1 MKTKPVILVVDDQIQ
16 NIELLE
22 VYLIPEG
29 YEIIKAES
37 GEEALEKLSA
47 HQIDLILLD
56 IIMPGLGGLEVIRRI
71 RQDKKI
77 CQLPI
82 IIITVQSETEDRIKG
97 IKAGCDE
104 FLSSPFDKT
113 ELLARIQSL
122 LKVKAYDDLMSNYQ
136 KKLESEVAKK
146 TDELNHAL
154 ENLKQD
160 ITERKQAEEALYESE
175 QHYRLLVE
183 SLPDGVVVHRQGHV
197 VFANRT
203 CATIIGAE
211 RSVDLI
217 GKSVMEFVHPDY
229 QKLAL
234 HRIQQSLRDGVPIP
248 LMEEKFVRLD
258 GTVIDVEVSAI
269 SFPYDGKPAVLTVF
283 NDITERKH
291 AEETILAEKNFSTAI
306 IDSLPGLFYIYDDK
320 GKFLRWNKNVE
331 ILSGY
336 SSDEI
341 LNMSPLDFFEE
352 PDKTYIAEIIRQVFI
367 TGKDATADVDFVSK
381 NRTKTRYSFSGKIF
395 MTEGKP
401 TLIGIA
407 IDIAERKRA
416 EQELLKIRLGIERSS
431 DAIFMTDTVGV
442 IQYVNP
448 AFENIYGYTSNEA
461 CGQTPR
467 ILKSGKNTLSYYSQL
482 WDTLLSKNAFTAE
495 ISNKT
500 KGGSLISV
508 EVSNNPI
515 LDKQDNIIGF
525 MGIHRD
531 ITLRKQSE
539 EKEKNLESQLNQAQ
553 KLESIG
559 TLSSGI
565 AHDFNNILGIILG
578 HTTLLQH
585 LRENPKKL
593 SQSIEAI
600 INATQRGSSLVK
612 QLLTF
617 ARKSEVIFETVYIN
631 DIITEINILLRE
643 TIQKN
648 IVISTSLQQDL
659 PAIVADA
666 SQIHQVLLN
675 LCVNARDAMPNGGTL
690 AISSSTIEGE
700 AIKLQFKKIT
710 ARLYVKIEVV
720 DTGIGMDEATRLRI
734 FEPFFT
740 TKGPGKGTGLGL
752 STVFGIVEHHSGFID
767 IRSVLGKGTSCIV
780 YLPIPERSLEE
791 LVVVKNDCKE
801 IPGGTETILL
811 IEDEELLRELVN
823 AILVSKGYTI
833 LIAVDGVEGV
843 EMYKGH
849 QEQISLVLSD
859 LGLPL
864 LDGSEVFKKIREI
877 NS

>member
-22 VYLIPEG
+22 AYLIPEG
-29 YEIIKAES
+29 YEIIKADS

-47 HQIDLILLD
+47 NQIDLILLD

-77 CQLPI
+77 RQLPI

-97 IKAGCDE
+97 IEAGCDE

-113 ELLARIQSL
+113 ELLARVRSL
-122 LKVKAYDDLMSNYQ
+122 LKGKAYNDLMSNYR
-136 KKLESEVAKK
+136 KKLKSEVAKK
-146 TDELNHAL
+146 TNELNHAL

-160 ITERKQAEEALYESE
+160 ITERKQMEKALYESE

-183 SLPDGVVVHRQGHV
+183 SLPDGVIVHSQGRV

-203 CATIIGAE
+203 SAAIIGAA
-211 RSVDLI
+211 STADLI
-217 GKSVMEFVHPDY
+217 GKSVIEFVHPDY

-234 HRIQQSLRDGVPIP
+234 NRIHQSLRDDVPIP

-269 SFPYDGKPAVLTVF
+269 SFPYDGKPTVLTVF
-283 NDITERKH
+283 NDITERKK
-291 AEETILAEKNFSTAI
+291 AEKE
-306 IDSLPGLFYIYDDK
+306 L
-320 GKFLRWNKNVE
+320 
-331 ILSGY
+331 
-336 SSDEI
+336 
-341 LNMSPLDFFEE
+341 
-352 PDKTYIAEIIRQVFI
+352 IR
-367 TGKDATADVDFVSK
+367 
-381 NRTKTRYSFSGKIF
+381 
-395 MTEGKP
+395 
-401 TLIGIA
+401 L
-407 IDIAERKRA
+407 
-416 EQELLKIRLGIERSS
+416 RLGIKHST
-431 DAIFMTDTVGV
+431 DAFFVTDILGI
-442 IQYVNP
+442 IQFINP
-448 AFENIYGYTSNEA
+448 AFEHIYGYTSNEA

-467 ILKSGKNTLSYYSQL
+467 ILKSGKLTPSDYKQF
-482 WDTLLSKNAFTAE
+482 WDTLLSKKAFSAE
-495 ISNKT
+495 IINKT
-500 KGGSLISV
+500 KDGHLISV

-515 LDKQDNIIGF
+515 LDEQNKIVGF

-559 TLSSGI
+559 TLASGI

-578 HTTLLQH
+578 HTTLLQF
-585 LRENPKKL
+585 LKENPKKL

-600 INATQRGSSLVK
+600 TNATHRGSSLVK

-617 ARKSEVIFETVYIN
+617 ARKSEVIFESVDIN
-631 DIITEINILLRE
+631 DMVQEINKLLRE

-648 IVISTSLQQDL
+648 IVISASLQQDL

-675 LCVNARDAMPNGGTL
+675 LCVNARDAMPKGGTL
-690 AISSSTIEGE
+690 SISSSSIEGE

-710 ARLYVKIEVV
+710 ARLYVKIEVA

-767 IRSVLGKGTSCIV
+767 VRSVPGKGTSFII
-780 YLPIPERSLEE
+780 YLPIAERSLEGLME
-791 LVVVKNDCKE
+791 IKNDRKE
-801 IPGGTETILL
+801 VPGGTETILI

-823 AILVSKGYTI
+823 AILVSMGYTI

-843 EMYKGH
+843 EMYKSH

-859 LGLPL
+859 MGLPL
-864 LDGSEVFKKIREI
+864 LDGREVFKKIREI
-877 NS
+877 NSKAKIIIASGFFDPETKAEMDNAGLNNFIQKPYMPNELLEKIRETIDTHG